1 MAPVTKVS
9 ARHAIEQ
16 LPEVSTGCAD
26 LGNSY
31 AGYNPQMGVVWTYI
45 SMPDG
50 TNVEYRGVPGK
61 MTRKISNQTAEQALG
76 RSIGDSFID
85 AGSSILPTR
94 LWDAPS
100 AIAYRGGSKCVG
112 MLRGP
117 CDKDDYCKYAE
128 GQQRQYCRKK
138 KNTPRKSAPKN
149 AAPRKSAPRKSAPR
163 KSAPRKSA
171 PRKRTYDDACGA
183 DGSSSKRPKTA
194 PKHSAQKKS
203 PQTKSAQKKRAYDD
217 ACGADGSSRKR
228 SKAALQAPK
237 KSAPKQLSRW
247 NIAVKK
253 AARELKVPFQVAPKK
268 NSKLYHAAHMH
279 YKNLH
284 THCYID

>member
-163 KSAPRKSA
+163 K
-171 PRKRTYDDACGA
+171 RT
-183 DGSSSKRPKTA
+183 
-194 PKHSAQKKS
+194 
-203 PQTKSAQKKRAYDD
+203 YDD